1 MATFDFIGLQN
12 TLRSMGFY
20 DFVLPWLLA
29 FSIVFGI
36 LQTVMIFKKGAD
48 NTKSN
53 TSVDAVIALAVAFY
67 LTIFTPYS
75 GFLSSFFSKLFGSSI
90 IVLSGILML
99 LMFVGIFGF
108 NSQELFGGTKS
119 KAAITIVALILA
131 GLFLINASSGVFSF
145 GNGQLVNG
153 ETLTVIAFFGMIA
166 AIIWFV
172 VNDGKTKEKDEDD
185 KTTKIDPK
193 TGKPI

>member
-1 MATFDFIGLQN
+1 MAATFDFIGLQN
-12 TLRSMGFY
+12 TLKSMGFY

-36 LQTVMIFKKGAD
+36 LQTVMIFKKGTGT
-48 NTKSN
+48 NEKSN

-90 IVLSGILML
+90 IILSGVLML

-108 NSQELFGGTKS
+108 KSEDVFHGTKS
-119 KAAITIVALILA
+119 KMVIVIVALILA
-131 GLFLINASSGVFSF
+131 ALFLINASSGVFSF

-153 ETLTVIAFFGMIA
+153 ETLTVLAFFGMIG

-172 VNDGKTKEKDEDD
+172 VNDGKTETE
-185 KTTKIDPK
+185 
-193 TGKPI
+193 TGKTKDKKKEGEA